1 MATATSSDVLVTRD
15 GLALKQ
21 RRWRAVGRVRG
32 SILIVHGL
40 GEHSGRYQRLAM
52 HLTKE
57 GWNVAA
63 YDLRGHGESEGRR
76 GHIRSLEDHLDD
88 LGLVMD
94 AVRSSRPGAPLI
106 LLGHSM
112 GGQIAALM
120 LARAYRPANGLIL
133 SSPALMVDMTPVQR
147 LQLVV
152 GGALT
157 PNLGVKNGLPVDK
170 LSHSQAVVTA
180 YRNDPLV
187 HDIVTPR
194 LARSVVRGGAE
205 VLRKAK
211 EWKVPT
217 LLLWAG
223 DDHCVNPSGSARFA
237 LQAPQHVVRSKSFPG
252 LYHEI
257 FNERHPEP
265 VLDALDAWL
274 EERYPRI

>member
-1 MATATSSDVLVTRD
+1 MATPPPSDVLVTRD

-32 SILIVHGL
+32 TILIVHGL
-40 GEHSGRYQRLAM
+40 GEHGGRYQRLAM
-52 HLTKE
+52 HLTKQ
-57 GWNVAA
+57 GWNVAS

-120 LARAYRPANGLIL
+120 MARSYRPANGLIL
-133 SSPALMVDMTPVQR
+133 SSPALMVPMTALQR
-147 LQLVV
+147 IQLVV
-152 GGALT
+152 GGALA
-157 PNLGVKNGLPVDK
+157 PNLRVRNGLPVDK

-187 HDIVTPR
+187 HDAITPR
-194 LARSVVRGGAE
+194 LAWSVIRGGAE

-237 LQAPQHVVRSKSFPG
+237 LQAPQHLVKSKSFPG

-265 VLDALDAWL
+265 VLAALDAWL

>member
-1 MATATSSDVLVTRD
+1 MAAPPPSDVLVTRD

-32 SILIVHGL
+32 TILIVHGL
-40 GEHSGRYQRLAM
+40 GEHGGRYQRLAM
-52 HLTKE
+52 HLTNQ

-76 GHIRSLEDHLDD
+76 GYIRSLEDHLDD

-94 AVRSSRPGAPLI
+94 AVRASRPGAPLI

-120 LARAYRPANGLIL
+120 MARAYRPANGLIL
-133 SSPALMVDMTPVQR
+133 SSPALMVPMTAVQR
-147 LQLVV
+147 IQLVV
-152 GGALT
+152 GGALA
-157 PNLGVKNGLPVDK
+157 PNLRVRNGLPVDK

-187 HDIVTPR
+187 HDAITPR
-194 LARSVVRGGAE
+194 LARSIVRGGAE

-211 EWKVPT
+211 DWKVPT

-237 LQAPQHVVRSKSFPG
+237 LQAPQHLVKCKSFPG

-265 VLDALDAWL
+265 VLAALDTWL

>member
-1 MATATSSDVLVTRD
+1 MATATPSDVLISRD

-32 SILIVHGL
+32 TILIVHGL
-40 GEHSGRYQRLAM
+40 GEHGGRYQRLAM
-52 HLTKE
+52 HLTKQ

-63 YDLRGHGESEGRR
+63 YDLRGHGESEGPR
-76 GHIRSLEDHLDD
+76 GHIHRPDDHLDD

-133 SSPALMVDMTPVQR
+133 SSPALMVSMTPVQR
-147 LQLVV
+147 LQLLI
-152 GGALT
+152 GGALA
-157 PNLGVKNGLPVDK
+157 PSLRVPNGLPVDK

-180 YRNDPLV
+180 YRSDPLV
-187 HDIVTPR
+187 HNGVTPR
-194 LARSVVRGGAE
+194 LARAVIRGGAE

-211 EWKVPT
+211 DWKVPT

-237 LQAPQHVVRSKSFPG
+237 LQAPQHVVKSKSFPG